1 MMLLQY
7 WNCLMASFSCSQ
19 LLVVYGLSR
28 IGCFQLLL
36 GILRLCYTPN
46 IRGGVGRLLGVGF
59 VFEDDLVVVS
69 GVLDAMA
76 D

>member
-1 MMLLQY
+1 MFWWSELESGVS
-7 WNCLMASFSCSQ
+7 NNRSESCVCDTNLISEEDRE
-19 LLVVYGLSR
+19 G
-28 IGCFQLLL
+28 
-36 GILRLCYTPN
+36 
-46 IRGGVGRLLGVGF
+46 LLGVGF